1 MRTLSAVV
9 AADEYL
15 RVLDLRG
22 NQINEESILTEMVPN
37 LKQNKTLTNLDLR
50 ENAGYTGRAKKLIAL
65 CLLRNLDRLKKSCVK
80 TQKSWMNP

>member
-1 MRTLSAVV
+1 MRTLSVVV

-22 NQINEESILTEMVPN
+22 NLISEDSILTEVVPN

-50 ENAGYTGRAKKLIAL
+50 ENSGYTGKVKKLVAL
-65 CLLRNLDRLKKSCVK
+65 CLLRNLDRLK
-80 TQKSWMNP
+80 